1 MSLPIVSIIGQPN
14 VGKSSLFNALVG
26 KKGAIVSNAAGVT
39 RDRQFAA
46 LNLPSKQCWLVDTA
60 GIAQKGDKLTQ
71 KMCEQSWQAAEQSDL
86 NLFVVA
92 EALHE
97 EDVRLIR
104 QIQKLSKPLLLVVN
118 KIDLTPKGKDL
129 LQEFARLGCKNIM
142 LVSATAKTGI
152 NELRTYIEAHIPNNE
167 EETDIQ
173 SLHQIA
179 LVGKPNAGKSTLTN
193 HYAKED
199 RCIVSPIPGTTRD
212 AIKIEHQHQGK
223 TYELIDTAGM
233 RRKSKIHEEVEQYAT
248 SHTLRAIESASV
260 IIHLVDATE
269 HIARQDFRIAHLCL
283 DMGKAVIIALNK
295 IDLLNKD
302 QRRALLSDLK
312 IEMRHMS
319 VVPLIEISASQGRN
333 TQKLM
338 SMAVNFCHDLEQ
350 GFSTSQLT
358 RMLERIVKRTPPPTR
373 LGRPIN
379 LRMVHLKSLMPLE
392 IVIHGKRT
400 SYVPRSYIRY
410 LKNSFLKEMNIKG
423 RHIRITLKSDH
434 NPYV

>member
-14 VGKSSLFNALVG
+14 VGKSSLFNTLVG
-26 KKGAIVSNAAGVT
+26 KKGAIVSNTAGVT
-39 RDRQFAA
+39 RDRQFTTLL
-46 LNLPSKQCWLVDTA
+46 LNDKQCWLVDTA

-92 EALHE
+92 ETLC
-97 EDVRLIR
+97 EDDVKLIR
-104 QIQKLSKPLLLVVN
+104 QIQKLSKPLILVIN
-118 KIDLTPKGKDL
+118 KVDLAKKGQDIE
-129 LQEFARLGCKNIM
+129 QEFARLGCKHIL
-142 LVSATAKTGI
+142 LVSATTKTGI
-152 NELRTYIEAHIPNNE
+152 SDLREAIEEIIPIAS
-167 EETDIQ
+167 DDSQ
-173 SLHQIA
+173 ASLHQIA

-223 TYELIDTAGM
+223 TYALIDTAGM

-248 SHTLRAIESASV
+248 SHTLRAIENASV
-260 IIHLVDATE
+260 VIHMVDATE

-295 IDLLNKD
+295 MDLLNKD
-302 QRRALLSDLK
+302 QRRLLLAEMK

-319 VVPLIEISASQGRN
+319 VVPLVEISASQGRN

-338 SMAVNFCHDLEQ
+338 SMAVEFCHDLEQ
-350 GFSTSQLT
+350 SFSTSQLT
-358 RMLERIVKRTPPPTR
+358 RMLERITKRTPPPTR

-379 LRMVHLKSLMPLE
+379 LRMAHLKQLMPLE
-392 IVIHGKRT
+392 VVIHGKRT
-400 SYVPRSYIRY
+400 SYIPLSYVRY
-410 LKNSFLKEMNIKG
+410 LKNSFLREMNIKG
-423 RHIRITLKSDH
+423 RHIRIILKSDH